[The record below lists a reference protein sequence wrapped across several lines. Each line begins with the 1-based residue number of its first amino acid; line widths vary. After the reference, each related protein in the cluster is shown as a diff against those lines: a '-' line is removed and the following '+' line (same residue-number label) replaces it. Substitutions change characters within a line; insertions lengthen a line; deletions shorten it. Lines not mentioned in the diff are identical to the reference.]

1 MASDADTNNANG
13 DDERDDS
20 SHLGGEAAARPEPRG
35 AAVVSL
41 AAPRADDPFSA
52 LIARFGARVRSLVH
66 QHCSGNQ
73 GLDADDVEQEVRIRL
88 WKTVQRDRNAVLPAS
103 YIQRVVISTVIDALR
118 RAQARPMESMEDA
131 GDESGWDLPEEAGPQ
146 RLASQQQQ
154 MATLRQALAE
164 LPDRRRQLVELNLQG
179 FGPSE
184 AGELVGL
191 SADAAR
197 KLMERG
203 MKELRERLEALAME
217 LSDD

>member
-1 MASDADTNNANG
+1 MASDADTNHTNG
-13 DDERDDS
+13 DDERDDC
-20 SHLGGEAAARPEPRG
+20 SHHGREAGAAKPRG

-52 LIARFGARVRSLVH
+52 LIARFGARVRSLVQ

-103 YIQRVVISTVIDALR
+103 YIQRVVVSTVIDAVR

-146 RLASQQQQ
+146 RLASRQQQ
-154 MATLRQALAE
+154 MATLRDALLA
-164 LPDRRRQLVELNLQG
+164 LPERRRRLVELSLQG